1 MDSDLQHKAEVER
14 LRNKQRQRE
23 QLFSAQPFSQ
33 TVSTISRNSNRAWR
47 HQQHRIEAVLDPV
60 SSMDE
65 PGKYVP
71 GEAYLVP
78 RQTLM
83 MKLFAKIDNG

>member
-33 TVSTISRNSNRAWR
+33 TVSTNSRNNNRAWK
-47 HQQHRIEAVLDPV
+47 QQHKIDAVLDPL
-60 SSMDE
+60 SSVDE

-71 GEAYLVP
+71 AEAYLVTC
-78 RQTLM
+78 QTSM
-83 MKLFAKIDNG
+83 MKLFSKAFSA

>member
-33 TVSTISRNSNRAWR
+33 TVSTNSRNNNRAWK
-47 HQQHRIEAVLDPV
+47 QQHKIDAVLDPL
-60 SSMDE
+60 SSVDE
-65 PGKYVP
+65 PGKYAP
-71 GEAYLVP
+71 AEAYLVTC
-78 RQTLM
+78 QTL
-83 MKLFAKIDNG
+83 